1 MNFIYI
7 ISEHTYTGKKDIAY
21 TTSQQKAFE
30 YLDCLYSA
38 SGCLF
43 RGYLPGKYESDKKWC
58 YMIGSEWGTFPKGFF
73 RDNMLAMTFLIKSTA
88 YSVRKEK
95 LL

>member
-7 ISEHTYTGKKDIAY
+7 ISEHTCTGKEDIAY
-21 TTSQQKAFE
+21 TTSHQKAFE

-38 SGCLF
+38 NDCLF
-43 RGYLPGKYESDKKWC
+43 RGYLPGKYESDKKWF
-58 YMIGSEWGTFPKGFF
+58 YMKGFEWGTFPKEFF
-73 RDNMLAMTFLIKSTA
+73 RDNMLKMTFIIKSTS
-88 YSVRKEK
+88 YSVRKEA